1 MYNIMCGHSG
11 KGTAEEKEGNDKPMK
26 KRSTFLALLLAF
38 VLAFGMALPAF
49 AAESEDIV
57 VLYTNDV
64 HTYIDKDLTYSLVS
78 AYRDTLENVLL
89 VDAGD
94 HIQGTAYGGMDSGAT
109 ITALMNAAR
118 YDLATLGNHEFDYGM
133 DGCMNAVERAEFPY
147 VSCNFRHESDG
158 VPGES
163 VLDRYKIFEVAGVR
177 IAFVGVTT
185 PETFTATTPAYFQDG
200 NGNYIY
206 GIAGGSDGGELYAA
220 VQAAIDA
227 AAEEADLVIGL
238 GHLGDDASA
247 RPWTSEDVIANTT
260 GLAAFI
266 DGHSHNTVPMKAV
279 TDKGGNT
286 VVLTQTG
293 SYLNALGR
301 MTIAGGTITTELLT
315 SDDLAGIAPDA
326 GIKAI
331 EDAWIAEVDAMMGVE
346 VASSGIDFTINFPDS
361 EKRAVRMV
369 ETNLGDLNADA
380 YYWYCNEAAGLDCDL
395 AIMNGGGI
403 RANVPAGKWSYRT
416 IKTVNTFGNVLCAVR
431 VSGQAVLD
439 ALEFGARFVDDGYA
453 TENGGFLQVA
463 GLTYEI
469 DLSVP
474 STVRT
479 DDKSVWLAGP
489 EEYRVTNV
497 RVYNRETGTYEPLDP
512 DRTYTMAGANYTLL
526 DCGDGFNMFG
536 GSEKVLDGFAED
548 YLAFAAYVAA
558 FADTDGDGLGD
569 IASANSPLAAYENY
583 LINYEDPAG
592 SGRVTVAGAGARPEP
607 APGPEPEPAPEP
619 QPEGAY
625 TVVSGDNLWNIAEAL
640 FGDGAKW
647 RVIFDAN
654 RGVIRDP
661 NLIWPG
667 QVFVIPAA

>member
-1 MYNIMCGHSG
+1 
-11 KGTAEEKEGNDKPMK
+11 MK
-26 KRSTFLALLLAF
+26 TKSKLLALLLA
-38 VLAFGMALPAF
+38 LALALGPALPAA
-49 AAESEDIV
+49 AAESGDVV

-78 AYRDTLENVLL
+78 AYRDTLDKVLL

-94 HIQGTAYGGMDSGAT
+94 HIQGTAYGGMDSGET
-109 ITALMNAAR
+109 IIDLMNAAR
-118 YDLATLGNHEFDYGM
+118 YDLAALGNHEFDYGM
-133 DGCMNAVERAEFPY
+133 AGCLNAVGRAEFPY
-147 VSCNFRHESDG
+147 VSCNFYHESGG
-158 VPGES
+158 VPGET
-163 VLDRYKIFEVAGVR
+163 VLDSYRVFEVAGTK

-200 NGNYIY
+200 EGNYIS
-206 GIAGGSDGGELYAA
+206 GIAGGGDGGALYSA
-220 VQAAIDA
+220 VQAAIDDA
-227 AAEEADLVIGL
+227 AREADLVIGL

-266 DGHSHNTVPMKAV
+266 DGHSHSTVPMKAV

-293 SYLNALGR
+293 CHLDALGK
-301 MTIAGGTITTELLT
+301 MTITAGGTITTELLT
-315 SDDLAGIAPDA
+315 AADLAGITPDA
-326 GIKAI
+326 GVKAI
-331 EDAWIAEVDAMMGVE
+331 EDAWIAEVDELLGVE
-346 VASSGIDFTINFPDS
+346 VASSGIDFTINFPGGGD
-361 EKRAVRMV
+361 RAVRMA

-380 YYWYCNEAAGLDCDL
+380 FYWYCNDVAGLDCDL
-395 AIMNGGGI
+395 AVMNGGGI
-403 RANVPAGKWSYRT
+403 TANVPAGRWSYRT
-416 IKTVNTFGNVLCAVR
+416 SKTVNKFGNVLCAVR
-431 VSGQAVLD
+431 VSGQTLLD
-439 ALEFGARFVDDGYA
+439 ALEFGARYADEKHA

-474 STVRT
+474 NTVQT
-479 DDKSVWLAGP
+479 DDKGVWLAGP
-489 EEYRVTNV
+489 EAYRVTNV
-497 RVYNRETGTYEPLDP
+497 RVYNREAGAYEPLDP

-526 DCGDGFNMFG
+526 DCGDGFDMFG
-536 GSEKVLDGFAED
+536 EAEKVLDGFAED

-592 SGRVTVAGAGARPEP
+592 SGRITAAETAARPEP
-607 APGPEPEPAPEP
+607 QPEPAPEP
-619 QPEGAY
+619 RPAGTY
-625 TVVSGDNLWNIAEAL
+625 TVAGGDCLWTIAEAL
-640 FGDGAKW
+640 YGDGAKW
-647 RVIFDAN
+647 SVIFDAN
-654 RGVIRDP
+654 RDVISEP
-661 NLIWPG
+661 GLIWPG